1 MSLSGVKLTKKVV
14 VWLAAE
20 PINSKVAVW
29 SSIRSGFPVLLS
41 QRPSAFYAPGTDRTT
56 FKSSLAGHE
65 IKLKAL
71 HNRNS
76 LMLCFTGGL
85 FMIASGAS
93 GAIGTLSVI
102 GEHIANL
109 FGPGFEMTFDMMMD
123 LLSTFTLLGGVI
135 VIISGLVLTTR
146 SYTLGRVLLFVSIGI
161 GVAGLVMCLVQLAL
175 SGSFMLPLTLQLA
188 QSVGWVGAIL
198 SLIAWNV
205 AEQPSVIASE

>member
-1 MSLSGVKLTKKVV
+1 
-14 VWLAAE
+14 
-20 PINSKVAVW
+20 
-29 SSIRSGFPVLLS
+29 
-41 QRPSAFYAPGTDRTT
+41 
-56 FKSSLAGHE
+56 
-65 IKLKAL
+65 
-71 HNRNS
+71 
-76 LMLCFTGGL
+76 
-85 FMIASGAS
+85 MIASGAS

-102 GEHIANL
+102 GEHMANL

>member
-1 MSLSGVKLTKKVV
+1 
-14 VWLAAE
+14 
-20 PINSKVAVW
+20 
-29 SSIRSGFPVLLS
+29 
-41 QRPSAFYAPGTDRTT
+41 
-56 FKSSLAGHE
+56 
-65 IKLKAL
+65 
-71 HNRNS
+71 
-76 LMLCFTGGL
+76 
-85 FMIASGAS
+85 MIASGAS